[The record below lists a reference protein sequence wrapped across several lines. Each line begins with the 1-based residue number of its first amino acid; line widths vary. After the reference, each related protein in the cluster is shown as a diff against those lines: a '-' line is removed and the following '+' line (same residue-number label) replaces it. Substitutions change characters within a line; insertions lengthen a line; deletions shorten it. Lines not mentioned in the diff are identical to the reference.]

1 MAPTLFSSFSF
12 SLSLLL
18 LLLLLRPTSA
28 ATGLED
34 AMWTLRVHGYGVFGD
49 LAAAVLPSCSTNGPL
64 TLLTPPN
71 SALFSDA
78 LHHVS
83 KNKTLTVCLH
93 VIPKPLSLFDLL
105 NVSYSSTPYLSTAI
119 TGHFVRVTSAG
130 DTVTIDGARLSLP
143 DVYVYQNITVHGL
156 KGMMLSA
163 MYTGPPHPLL
173 TSDTQELRMRK
184 LQEGENDMNI
194 LGKIWSSV
202 FSILPSSPSTI
213 ITIVV
218 VLVSCLSLTL
228 FGSKILKNLLI
239 RLLPFVTKEQLER
252 VKAECMEEIHNLV
265 GNLGELDAKVA
276 EFEVKLEDFGRG
288 ITLRIDQVGSKI
300 DELNTTTAS
309 LRESL
314 DETNIR
320 LKRWRQ
326 QG

>member
-1 MAPTLFSSFSF
+1 
-12 SLSLLL
+12 
-18 LLLLLRPTSA
+18 
-28 ATGLED
+28 
-34 AMWTLRVHGYGVFGD
+34 
-49 LAAAVLPSCSTNGPL
+49 
-64 TLLTPPN
+64 
-71 SALFSDA
+71 
-78 LHHVS
+78 
-83 KNKTLTVCLH
+83 
-93 VIPKPLSLFDLL
+93 
-105 NVSYSSTPYLSTAI
+105 
-119 TGHFVRVTSAG
+119 
-130 DTVTIDGARLSLP
+130 
-143 DVYVYQNITVHGL
+143 
-156 KGMMLSA
+156 MLSA

-173 TSDTQELRMRK
+173 TSDTQELHMRK
-184 LQEGENDMNI
+184 LQEGGNDMNI

-239 RLLPFVTKEQLER
+239 RLLPFVTKEQPER

-276 EFEVKLEDFGRG
+276 EFEVKLEDFGRD

-320 LKRWRQ
+320 LEEVETTRLNEAIENISNRFDQFLVSQDFMVDKLNMIASVVSFRNASSHLWHSGMRRMFPE
-326 QG
+326 